1 MRILL
6 VIDYKLDYLGGA
18 QTAFTQQALALAA
31 AGHEVTVAAP
41 DASAHAAL
49 RSAGVQTWD
58 APFWLVLPG
67 ADLPVVRNSR
77 RLRAAV
83 TRLLRERRTDLVLVH
98 SEFGLS
104 AATLQAAA
112 EQRVPTMHTVY
123 TFFWRGPRAAWVAA
137 PLIAAAHSVLTGH
150 PPERVRLAPRRL
162 DSALRG
168 MTLAAAR
175 GADLVVSPSHHQAVA
190 LRAAGLAP
198 VLVLSNTST
207 ERTSVARTGT
217 PLRLLWAAR
226 FAPEKRLDV
235 ALEAMAIVQ
244 RTLGEGAVQLAVAG
258 GRAPRRPHA
267 SSIVFHGR
275 LAPSAVR
282 ALMDDAHACLITSVG
297 FDNQPMVAIEAFAS
311 GAPVIVSD
319 PTLAVEFGDAA
330 ITTGQPTAE
339 ALAGCIV
346 RLALDRGLLDTAAAA
361 ARAVSYEAT
370 PARHAAQIEQAFLRI
385 TAAAAR

>member
-1 MRILL
+1 MRLLL
-6 VIDYKLDYLGGA
+6 VIDYKLGYLGGA
-18 QTAFTQQALALAA
+18 QTAFAQQALALTA
-31 AGHEVTVAAP
+31 AGHTVTVAAP

-49 RSAGVQTWD
+49 RGAGIQAWD
-58 APFWLVLPG
+58 APFRLVLPG
-67 ADLPVVRNSR
+67 VDLPLVRNSR
-77 RLRAAV
+77 RLRADVAL
-83 TRLLRERRTDLVLVH
+83 LLRERRIDLVVVH

-104 AATLQAAA
+104 AAALRAAA
-112 EQRVPTMHTVY
+112 ELRVPTMHTVH

-137 PLIAAAHSVLTGH
+137 PLVTAAHAALTGH
-150 PPERVRLAPRRL
+150 TAERLRLAPRRM

-175 GADLVVSPSHHQAVA
+175 AADLVVSPSHHQAVA
-190 LRAAGLAP
+190 LRAAGLAA

-207 ERTSVARTGT
+207 ERTSAARTIE

-235 ALEAMAIVQ
+235 ALDAMAIVE
-244 RTLGEGAVQLAVAG
+244 RTLGPGAVRLAVAG
-258 GRAPRRPHA
+258 GPPPRRRPLA
-267 SSIVFHGR
+267 SSVVFHGR

-282 ALMDDAHACLITSVG
+282 ALMDDADACLITSVG

-330 ITTGQPTAE
+330 IGTAQPTAE
-339 ALAGCIV
+339 ALARCIV
-346 RLALDRGLLDTAAAA
+346 RLALDRGLLDAAASA
-361 ARAVSYEAT
+361 ARAFSHEAT
-370 PARHAAQIEQAFLRI
+370 PERHAAQIEAAFLGI
-385 TAAAAR
+385 AAAAT

>member
-1 MRILL
+1 MRLLL
-6 VIDYKLDYLGGA
+6 VIDYKLGYLGGA
-18 QTAFTQQALALAA
+18 QTAFTQQALALTA
-31 AGHEVTVAAP
+31 AGHTVTVAAP
-41 DASAHAAL
+41 DASTHAAL
-49 RSAGVQTWD
+49 RSEGIETWD
-58 APFWLVLPG
+58 APFRLVLPG
-67 ADLPVVRNSR
+67 VDLPVVRNSR

-83 TRLLRERRTDLVLVH
+83 ARLLRQQRIDLVLVH

-104 AATLQAAA
+104 AAALQAAA
-112 EQRVPTMHTVY
+112 DQRVPTMHTVH
-123 TFFWRGPRAAWVAA
+123 TFFWRGPRAAWLAA
-137 PLIAAAHSVLTGH
+137 PLITAAHTALTGH
-150 PPERVRLAPRRL
+150 PPHRVRLASRRL

-175 GADLVVSPSHHQAVA
+175 AADLVVSPSHHQAVA
-190 LRAAGLAP
+190 LRAAGLAS

-207 ERTSVARTGT
+207 ERTAGARTGT

-226 FAPEKRLDV
+226 FAPEKRLEV
-235 ALEAMAIVQ
+235 ALDAMAIVQ

-258 GRAPRRPHA
+258 GSPPRRPLP

-330 ITTGQPTAE
+330 ITTGQPSAE
-339 ALAGCIV
+339 ALARIIV
-346 RLALDRGLLDTAAAA
+346 RLAQDRGLLDAPTAAA
-361 ARAVSYEAT
+361 REFSYEST
-370 PARHAAQIEQAFLRI
+370 PARHAARIEEAFLGI
-385 TAAAAR
+385 TATAH